1 MTAPTAQRRAVPA
14 ARGARVEAR
23 GFGWHHPGRDTAALR
38 GLDLVVEPGER
49 VLLLGP
55 SGAGKSTLLH
65 ALAGVLH
72 DDDGQSGSGELL
84 LDGMPPHQ
92 ARGRAGLVQQD
103 PESQVVLSR
112 IGDDTAFGLENLAVP
127 REQIWPRVRAALDD
141 VGLDLPL
148 GHSTAALSGGQKQ
161 RLALAGAVAMSPG
174 LLLLDEPTANL
185 DPAGVRQVRDAV
197 VACLDR
203 SGATLV
209 VVEHR
214 VAVWAEVV
222 DRVLVLGHDG
232 GIAHDGSPEQVLG
245 AAADELSRAG
255 VWVPGRVPATRAP
268 ARRSEQERPERER
281 AGLSCPE
288 QERAGPERPGREG
301 AGQSC
306 PEQEHPERERAG
318 QERPAQDGR
327 LLSATG
333 LCVSRSQPS
342 ARQLRARR
350 RARRRGRTP
359 DDAAVGR
366 DLPTAVEDVRLSLH
380 RGRALALTGPNGAG
394 KSTLA
399 LTLAGL
405 LAPVRGTVTAHP
417 RLDRG
422 AGPDPLD
429 WSGRELVARIGT
441 VFQEPEHQFLRAT
454 VRAELEHGPRLA
466 GTPAAE
472 RQRRT
477 DELLGRLRLAH
488 LADANP
494 FTLSGGEKRRLSVAT
509 VLATDPDVLVLDEPT
524 FGQDALTWAEL
535 VDLLVE
541 LLDAGTSVLAVTHD
555 EDFVRALGAEVLE
568 LGTPGPRTPVSRVL
582 EARTPEQPGPEQP
595 APEPRVPGS
604 RTAESGVLG
613 ISAPKPHVPGPRT
626 SGSGVLEARTPEQPA
641 PEPHVP
647 GPRSPQDGRPGPP
660 HRPPPRSRP
669 AGEPVR

>member
-23 GFGWHHPGRDTAALR
+23 GFGWHHPGRDTAALH
-38 GLDLVVEPGER
+38 GLDLVLEPGER

-55 SGAGKSTLLH
+55 SGAGKSTFLH

-84 LDGMPPHQ
+84 LDGMPPHR

-197 VACLDR
+197 VSCLDR

-222 DRVLVLGHDG
+222 DRVVVLGHDG

-268 ARRSEQERPERER
+268 ARPPGQERPERER
-281 AGLSCPE
+281 AGHKRSGR
-288 QERAGPERPGREG
+288 ERAGQGRSE
-301 AGQSC
+301 QSC

-318 QERPAQDGR
+318 QERPAQDGP
-327 LLSATG
+327 LLSADG

-342 ARQLRARR
+342 ARRLRARR

-359 DDAAVGR
+359 EDAAVGR
-366 DLPTAVEDVRLSLH
+366 DLPTAVDDVSLSLH

-422 AGPDPLD
+422 AGPDPLE
-429 WSGRELVARIGT
+429 WSGRELVARVGT

-466 GTPAAE
+466 GAPAAE

-477 DELLGRLRLAH
+477 DELLRRLRLSH

-568 LGTPGPRTPVSRVL
+568 LGTPGPCTPVTRLL
-582 EARTPEQPGPEQP
+582 EACAPEQRV
-595 APEPRVPGS
+595 PEPHGPGT
-604 RTAESGVLG
+604 RPPASG
-613 ISAPKPHVPGPRT
+613 A
-626 SGSGVLEARTPEQPA
+626 LEASA

-647 GPRSPQDGRPGPP
+647 GPRNPQGGRPGPP

>member
-1 MTAPTAQRRAVPA
+1 MTAPTTPDPVVPA
-14 ARGARVEAR
+14 GRGARVEAR
-23 GFGWHHPGRDTAALR
+23 GFGWHHPGRDAAALR

-72 DDDGQSGSGELL
+72 DDDGQSASGELL
-84 LDGMPPHQ
+84 LDGMPPEQ

-148 GHSTAALSGGQKQ
+148 DHSTAALSGGQKQ

-185 DPAGVRQVRDAV
+185 DPAGVRRVRDAV
-197 VACLDR
+197 VSCLDR

-222 DRVLVLGHDG
+222 DRVVVLGRDG
-232 GIAHDGSPEQVLG
+232 GITHDGAPGRVLG
-245 AAADELSRAG
+245 AAADELSGAG

-268 ARRSEQERPERER
+268 ARP
-281 AGLSCPE
+281 A
-288 QERAGPERPGREG
+288 AGPG
-301 AGQSC
+301 AGSAGG
-306 PEQEHPERERAG
+306 PAGTRAAG
-318 QERPAQDGR
+318 SGTDGAP

-333 LCVSRSQPS
+333 LGVSRSQPS

-350 RARRRGRTP
+350 RARRRGRP
-359 DDAAVGR
+359 LDDAAAGR
-366 DLPTAVEDVRLSLH
+366 DLPTAVADVELTLR

-405 LAPVRGTVTAHP
+405 LAPVRGTVRAHP
-417 RLDRG
+417 VLDRG
-422 AGPDPLD
+422 AGPDPLE
-429 WSGRELVARIGT
+429 WSGRELVARVGT

-454 VRAELEHGPRLA
+454 VRAELELGPRLA
-466 GTPAAE
+466 GTPVAE
-472 RQRRT
+472 RERRT
-477 DELLGRLRLAH
+477 DELLRRLRLSH

-541 LLDAGTSVLAVTHD
+541 LVDAGTAVLAVTHD
-555 EDFVRALGAEVLE
+555 EDFVRALGAEVLA
-568 LGTPGPRTPVSRVL
+568 LGTPCERGRA
-582 EARTPEQPGPEQP
+582 ARTAP
-595 APEPRVPGS
+595 AAEGAPAVPAARSAAAAG
-604 RTAESGVLG
+604 
-613 ISAPKPHVPGPRT
+613 SAPAAPGAGAVRVVP
-626 SGSGVLEARTPEQPA
+626 AR
-641 PEPHVP
+641 
-647 GPRSPQDGRPGPP
+647 R
-660 HRPPPRSRP
+660 
-669 AGEPVR
+669 EPVR